1 MSQRRRTSRPTFST
15 VDDVVLAGRQWLCAE
30 HPRAAVVLAHG
41 FTATADHPEVAAIAE
56 AIFATGVDV
65 ITYDARGHG
74 GSGGES
80 TLGDSERHDVAAA
93 VEAARLRT
101 DKVIAVGASMGAI
114 AVLRHAANDPGLTGV
129 VSVSCPSRWRL
140 PRNATGVFSALM
152 TRTRPGRAFAA
163 RFARVRVSA
172 IWTNPVPP
180 VDLVPSISAP
190 LAVVHGNRDRFI
202 GVRDAEELYASA
214 AGPRRLVVVEGM
226 GHAFDAAAAP
236 RIVEAIDWVLEAS

>member
-1 MSQRRRTSRPTFST
+1 MPQLRRTSRPTFST
-15 VDDVVLAGRQWLCAE
+15 VDDVLLAGRQWLCAE
-30 HPRAAVVLAHG
+30 PPRAAVVLAHG

-56 AIFATGVDV
+56 AIHATGVDV

-74 GSGGES
+74 GSSGES

-101 DKVIAVGASMGAI
+101 DKVVAVGASMGAI
-114 AVLRHAANDPGLTGV
+114 AVLRYASNDPELTGI

-140 PRNATGVFSALM
+140 PRNATGVFSALL
-152 TRTRPGRAFAA
+152 TRTGPGRALAA
-163 RFARVRVSA
+163 RYARVRVSA

-180 VDLVPSISAP
+180 VDLVPSIRAP
-190 LAVVHGNRDRFI
+190 LAVVHGRLDRFI
-202 GVRDAEELYASA
+202 GVRDAEELYACA
-214 AGPRRLVVVEGM
+214 AGPRRLVLVEGM

-236 RIVEAIDWVLEAS
+236 CILEAVDWVLEAS